1 MGSRY
6 GPLWEVYW
14 QDLPQRESEAF
25 WDCPPE
31 LGAATHIRLFGPHLD
46 PALPLV
52 DVGCGN
58 GTQTAYLAGHFGR
71 VLGVDIAEAAL
82 AKARQL
88 NGGPHVEFRRLDLL
102 DEAAVREFRDELGDV
117 NVYLSGVI
125 HQLTPADRD
134 SCIHSLALLAGAR
147 GTVFAQEL
155 TPDSYRYMA
164 HLMTTGRHDLPKLD
178 RVSAYFGIGLQT
190 AAGEAELEAV
200 FAASG
205 FELLANGSLSMHTTE
220 TLADGTPLRLPAC
233 YVVARPQRP

>member
-14 QDLPQRESEAF
+14 KDLPQRDSEAF
-25 WDCPPE
+25 WDCPPD
-31 LGAATHIRLFGPHLD
+31 LGAATHIRLFGPYAD
-46 PALPLV
+46 PTLPLI

-58 GTQTAYLAGHFGR
+58 GTQTAYLAGHYER

-82 AKARQL
+82 AKARQV
-88 NGGPHVEFRRLDLL
+88 NGGPRVEYRRLDIL
-102 DEAAVREFRDELGDV
+102 DEAAVREFRDELGEV

-134 SCIHSLALLAGAR
+134 TCIRSLALLTGGR

-155 TPDSYRYMA
+155 TPDSYHYMA
-164 HLMTTGRHDLPKLD
+164 HLITTGRHDLPKLD

-200 FAASG
+200 FTAAR
-205 FELLANGSLSMHTTE
+205 FELLAAGSLSMHTTE
-220 TLADGTPLRLPAC
+220 KLTDGTPLTLPAH